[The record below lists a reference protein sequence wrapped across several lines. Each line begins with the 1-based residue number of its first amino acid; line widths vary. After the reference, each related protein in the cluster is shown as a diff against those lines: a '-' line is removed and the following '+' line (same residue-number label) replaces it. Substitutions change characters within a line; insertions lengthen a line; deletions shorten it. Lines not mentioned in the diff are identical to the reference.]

1 MSTLTFDN
9 TLYVLDAC
17 CLRKAWQETHPNRMI
32 LIMYDRTEQGW
43 EFVTTET
50 ILKRPEQYWDDLLS
64 RYVIHVREHS
74 GKLHKLPDMF
84 VRRRLGT
91 TVDQI
96 KDFIFTDPTRD
107 LTGLTLQVKQEWPV
121 FFMMKR

>member
-1 MSTLTFDN
+1 MLTQTFDD
-9 TLYVLDAC
+9 TIYILDAC
-17 CLRKAWQETHPNRMI
+17 CLRKAWQEMHPNRMI

-50 ILKRPEQYWDDLLS
+50 LLKRPEQSWEDLLC

-74 GKLHKLPDMF
+74 GKQHKLPDMY

-96 KDFIFTDPTRD
+96 KDFITTDPTRD
-107 LTGLTLQVKQEWPV
+107 LTGLTLLVKQEWPV
-121 FFMMKR
+121 FFLMKR